1 MFSIKTFEELQYDI
15 YCLGQDIKDLEKD
28 KTFLLNSVERL
39 LEIVREKEEQIKI
52 SDDDSSILSEHTGSF
67 KIKYKLTD
75 SLDNSLEYSF
85 LVNVVCLKVVKP
97 K

>member
-1 MFSIKTFEELQYDI
+1 MPEFSDYFDKKAIMTLD
-15 YCLGQDIKDLEKD
+15 LGDTSSFLEFD
-28 KTFLLNSVERL
+28 SSLG
-39 LEIVREKEEQIKI
+39 QIKI

>member
-1 MFSIKTFEELQYDI
+1 MPEFSDYFDKKAIMTLD
-15 YCLGQDIKDLEKD
+15 LGDTSSFLEFD
-28 KTFLLNSVERL
+28 SSLG
-39 LEIVREKEEQIKI
+39 QIKI
-52 SDDDSSILSEHTGSF
+52 RDDDSSILSEHTGSY